1 MTVSTEVNQAAYTG
15 NGVTTVFPYPFRIL
29 KDANLTV
36 TLIAPNE
43 LEKVLTIGTD
53 YTVSGAGSY
62 SGGAVILP
70 QALSVGYSLVI
81 ERDLA
86 IVQETDLR
94 NQGTFFAETH
104 EDAFDYLT
112 MIIQQIAGWLKLA
125 LRRPTVSS
133 KFYDAKQFRIANVSD
148 PINGQDAVNNRT
160 LNNAL
165 ADLSVDGSGEFV
177 LKVLADTSDA
187 TQGDAKIGVQQLLAG
202 SLPQNQH
209 EVNRVLVDIRTFGG
223 SALRDDNSIP
233 LQLAS
238 EALGVNGIIYF
249 PNIDGGNY
257 KFGPSTLA
265 SWTANR
271 YIKTDHNVT
280 LTTPDN
286 GYFHSTTRF
295 MNEVKGHFS
304 NLNVEFY
311 YPQSFNINKADRPI
325 WTGMASRDVS
335 SLIQIQPNS
344 TDINVG
350 LRYLSFNQNNDTV
363 SSFTP
368 VATSISGYQLTNSD
382 VLVQQVGM
390 LKIDDG
396 DEYSAIF
403 NAATGSSPIT
413 VLMVRTTGGRYWYT
427 CGASSLDNPVRQ
439 TRPIGGPTTSTPIAY
454 QGVNTTPAY
463 KYYDSDITIR
473 RNSSK
478 SFSVQLNG
486 FTIDTVSIPLGM
498 GEIIEVGFGVTGTGG
513 LTVSEPVKRIFGQ
526 KDNGQFLNVCAFGDS
541 ITASSMN
548 GGWPDVLKKSFDGM
562 NGIRFPKVD
571 NYAIAGADSAAQLAT
586 MASVNLSSYNLCLI
600 MLGVN
605 DIQGGVTGNSF
616 LNNMTNMI
624 NNAANNGCKVIVAAP
639 TIYYGQAQ
647 SGGNGQPTTRQS
659 EGRYHRAGL
668 RRLCSSMG
676 IKYIEMNNVIGP
688 VLPDYV
694 NTTLNP
700 ALSSSGDDTT
710 LNDNIHPT
718 PNTKYL
724 MARAFY
730 EAIAGIYA
738 PKAALSTPVTP
749 LSGSLGAGWAFASGN
764 DLARWYRDDLGVIHL
779 DGLLNYSGGSSPA
792 NGSLVF
798 TLPPQLTPSRTS
810 RFLVWADA
818 VNARLN
824 IDSSGQVTIYQMTSG
839 SWVSLSGISFKGTV

>member
-1 MTVSTEVNQAAYTG
+1 MADITPNVVVSMPSQLFTLARSFKAAANGKIYIGKIDTDPTIPSNQIQVYIQNEDGSVIPTAQPININAGGYPVYLGQIAKFVTVEGHSMAIYDSYNAQQFYFNNVLKYDPDQ
-15 NGVTTVFPYPFRIL
+15 FRQ
-29 KDANLTV
+29 
-36 TLIAPNE
+36 E
-43 LEKVLTIGTD
+43 LEAQGGVV
-53 YTVSGAGSY
+53 TV
-62 SGGAVILP
+62 
-70 QALSVGYSLVI
+70 
-81 ERDLA
+81 D
-86 IVQETDLR
+86 
-94 NQGTFFAETH
+94 
-104 EDAFDYLT
+104 
-112 MIIQQIAGWLKLA
+112 
-125 LRRPTVSS
+125 
-133 KFYDAKQFRIANVSD
+133 
-148 PINGQDAVNNRT
+148 
-160 LNNAL
+160 AL
-165 ADLSVDGSGEFV
+165 AS
-177 LKVLADTSDA
+177 TSDIL
-187 TQGDAKIGVQQLLAG
+187 QGDAKVGVMQPIPGA
-202 SLPQNQH
+202 LPQTQH

-223 SALRDDNSIP
+223 KADGEFDNGPALK
-233 LQLAS
+233 LATD
-238 EALGVNGIIYF
+238 AAGDGGIVYF
-249 PNIDGGNY
+249 PAIDGNKY
-257 KFGPSTLA
+257 KFGTGTLA
-265 SWTANR
+265 SWTENK
-271 YIKTDHNVT
+271 YLKTDPSVT
-280 LTTPDN
+280 LSTADN
-286 GYFHSTTRF
+286 GYFHQTTKF
-295 MNEVKGHFS
+295 INEIKGSFYS
-304 NLNVEFY
+304 LGVDFY

-325 WTGMASRDVS
+325 WTEMSSRDVS
-335 SLIQIQPNS
+335 SLIQIQSNS

-350 LRYLSFNQNNDTV
+350 LRYLSFNQNNDTS

-382 VLVQQVGM
+382 ALVQQVGM
-390 LKIDDG
+390 LKMDDG

-413 VLMVRTTGGRYWYT
+413 VLMIRTTGGRYWYT
-427 CGASSLDNPVRQ
+427 CGASSVDNPVRQ

-548 GGWPDVLKKSFDGM
+548 GGWPEVLKKSFDGM

-647 SGGNGQPTTRQS
+647 SGGKGQPTTRQN

-694 NTTLNP
+694 NSTLNP

-738 PKAALSTPVTP
+738 PKAALSTPVAP
-749 LSGSLGAGWAFASGN
+749 LSGSLGAGWAFASGS

-779 DGLLNYSGGSSPA
+779 DGLLNYSGGSAPA

-798 TLPPQLTPSRTS
+798 TLPPQLTPLRTS

-824 IDSSGQVTIYQMTSG
+824 IDSSGQVTIFQMTSG
-839 SWVSLSGISFKGTV
+839 SWMSLSGISFKGIV